1 MISEPFPV
9 LNAQILKTLGFA
21 LFQERSGAQEFIV
34 LTSYVDFCDYF
45 LAISVDSFDSYDLF
59 CWWVGGPRQQ
69 VVQ

>member
-21 LFQERSGAQEFIV
+21 LFQERPGAQEFIV

-45 LAISVDSFDSYDLF
+45 LAISVDSCGHSLRNMAAGCAVMDLD
-59 CWWVGGPRQQ
+59 GI
-69 VVQ
+69 